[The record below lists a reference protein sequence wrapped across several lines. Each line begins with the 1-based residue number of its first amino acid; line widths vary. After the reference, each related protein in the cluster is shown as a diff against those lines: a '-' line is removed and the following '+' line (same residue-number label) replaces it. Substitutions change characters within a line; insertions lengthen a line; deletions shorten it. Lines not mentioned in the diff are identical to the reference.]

1 MNAKGLK
8 SIIDFKSNLE
18 QARQYIKEN
27 FNVDS
32 EYNEDEN
39 ILYIKTNNV
48 NESLNV
54 LPAEEYLMENLESLI
69 DIRYGI

>member
-1 MNAKGLK
+1 MNTEGLK

-18 QARQYIKEN
+18 NVRHYIKEN
-27 FNVDS
+27 YNVDS
-32 EYNEDEN
+32 RYDEN
-39 ILYIKTNNV
+39 ENLLYLKTTNV

-54 LPAEEYLMENLESLI
+54 LAAEEYINETLESLI